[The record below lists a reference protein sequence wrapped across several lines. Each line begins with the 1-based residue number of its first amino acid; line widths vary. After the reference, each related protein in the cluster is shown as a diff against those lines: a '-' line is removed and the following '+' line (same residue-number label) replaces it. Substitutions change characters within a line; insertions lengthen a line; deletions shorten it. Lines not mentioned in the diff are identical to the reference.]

1 MLVLA
6 RKPNESIIIGD
17 SIAVT
22 VLGIEGDQVKLGITA
37 PKEIPIHRQEV
48 YEQIKKANIEAAKSS
63 PADLSS
69 IAKLLS
75 R

>member
-37 PKEIPIHRQEV
+37 PKEITIHRQEV
-48 YEQIKKANIEAAKSS
+48 YEQIKNANIEAAKSS

>member
-17 SIAVT
+17 TIAVT
-22 VLGIEGDQVKLGITA
+22 VLGVEGDQVKLGITA
-37 PKEIPIHRQEV
+37 PKEIPIHRQEI
-48 YEQIKKANIEAAKSS
+48 YEQLRKANIEAARSS

-75 R
+75 P

>member
-22 VLGIEGDQVKLGITA
+22 VLGIEGDQVKLGVTA
-37 PKEIPIHRQEV
+37 PKEITIHRQEV
-48 YEQIKKANIEAAKSS
+48 YEQIKNANIEAAQSS
-63 PADLSS
+63 RTDLSS
-69 IAKLLS
+69 VAKLLS

>member
-37 PKEIPIHRQEV
+37 PKEISIHRQEV
-48 YEQIKKANIEAAKSS
+48 YEQIKRANIEAAKSS